1 MDDIVPDPQEIVGL
15 TQAQSNQIFAL
26 QKKKAEAEAKA
37 AEAEARIAESK
48 ALVAEKEVEKMQ
60 LEIDCM
66 RRESDAR
73 IAAVIPAG
81 KPSRVVGDDD
91 EDLGEIPL
99 EVRSIAPR
107 FAGLPQD
114 EIIKIFSNKFKA
126 INLSRLRHMHG
137 MQYESY
143 KDQDRIGI
151 EDGALRLRKA
161 SGTYKD
167 FGKTVHDVW
176 TESFINYTSIMVSL
190 FGKSSQQLHA
200 TMSAFHGKIL
210 TLAKVYEWQEAVLP
224 LAIETHTHIIAS
236 QPSDASQWKMPDEF
250 QARFCTPLT
259 VLRRRRSR
267 SPPSRRPTPRGDR
280 AERAEKAAGE
290 ICDKY
295 NSGTCTWPSCYRQH
309 KCKSCGAAGHGQ
321 KTCPTKK

>member
-1 MDDIVPDPQEIVGL
+1 
-15 TQAQSNQIFAL
+15 
-26 QKKKAEAEAKA
+26 
-37 AEAEARIAESK
+37 
-48 ALVAEKEVEKMQ
+48 MQ

-224 LAIETHTHIIAS
+224 LAIETHTHIMAS
-236 QPSDASQWKMPDEF
+236 QPSDASQWKCPTNSKLDSAPPSQSYAVAAHDPRRPDDRPRDETGP
-250 QARFCTPLT
+250 RGP
-259 VLRRRRSR
+259 RRQRGKSAT
-267 SPPSRRPTPRGDR
+267 STTAAPAPSRRATDSTNANRAARLGMARRHAQRRNRGL
-280 AERAEKAAGE
+280 
-290 ICDKY
+290 
-295 NSGTCTWPSCYRQH
+295 
-309 KCKSCGAAGHGQ
+309 
-321 KTCPTKK
+321 KK